1 MCVRAGIILSAIYAA
16 VVSLNPSASSAGEAP
31 PAGSTAATDSTSA
44 VGAAS
49 ALGSDIKLHFDL
61 AAGPLDKALRDFAV
75 QSSRNISYEPS
86 IVAGLQAPA
95 IKGEFTIGDALSLLL
110 KGTKL
115 HAVNVDA
122 KTIRI
127 LKKTNSAARGAAE
140 VRDSGYVRGPDI
152 GTASQIG
159 PHSPF
164 SSDSS
169 PASESEDLSS
179 NDTKMHG
186 KNDLDEITVT
196 GTHIR
201 GTKDSPSPVL
211 VFTRDDIDAAGA
223 NTIQQF
229 LQSLP
234 QNFGSTSENTVAALA
249 GKSTNTVSGSAPN
262 LRGLGAGATLVLIN
276 GHRVAP
282 GNSDGSFVDI
292 SMIPLTAVERI
303 EIVTDGASAIYG
315 SDAVGAVVNI
325 ILRTK
330 FDGAETR
337 VQYGSASD
345 GSTHNVTVGQTV
357 GTDWTGGSGVLSYQ
371 YFDQTPLSA
380 ASRDYLHSVPLPYD
394 LLPVEA
400 QQSVFVNAEQD
411 VAPGFNIHGDA
422 IYSHRGTNTTSSSD
436 TDSTYITYA
445 DPSVIDF
452 YSMSLGSTLKLPRQ
466 SELTVTA
473 TYSESDTAQQSYETG
488 ELTCESLSPYEV
500 LKTKSAI
507 ISVDANLDGVLV
519 SLPAGPVRY
528 AVGAQYRKESFGNTI
543 ILPVTDNTFYP
554 SRDVDAGYIELH
566 VPVVGQTSGSHGDPA
581 LELTLADRTE
591 HYGDFGSTNNPQFG
605 LIGKASSSV
614 TIRGTYGTSFVA
626 PLLSEL
632 NPVPSAV
639 VPLPGTLF
647 TPVPGQTI
655 PNTLV
660 VDGGN
665 PNLGPEKARVWT
677 VGLDFKPPEVD
688 GLTAKLTY
696 YDIVFTN
703 EIATAQSSV
712 LANDA
717 FVDEA
722 FLGPSIVQRNPPP
735 SLVQQLIS
743 EPTYHNPFNI
753 NPATIGAIFNSE
765 SLNLSSVKTRGLDFG
780 LGYKNTIL
788 GTGIDTGIDGSYVF
802 TFDNQFSSG
811 APVVSVLNTSY
822 NPINL
827 RLRARALA
835 TRGPLSGGV
844 YINFTNDYSDN
855 NVIPFGHISSWT
867 TADAVASYA
876 FGSSGSPFNGVTVA
890 LSVINLTNRAPPYVS
905 NPSGYPI
912 TYDGANANA
921 LGRYISLRLQKHW

>member
-1 MCVRAGIILSAIYAA
+1 MCVRAGIILSAFCAA
-16 VVSLNPSASSAGEAP
+16 VLSLNASPSPANAASP
-31 PAGSTAATDSTSA
+31 PDSTAAVSSTSA
-44 VGAAS
+44 VA
-49 ALGSDIKLHFDL
+49 SDIKVHFDL
-61 AAGPLDKALRDFAV
+61 PSGPMDKALRDFAV
-75 QSSRNISYEPS
+75 QADRNISYEPS
-86 IVAGLQAPA
+86 IVSGLQAPA
-95 IKGEFTIGDALSLLL
+95 IKGEFTVGDALTLLL
-110 KGTKL
+110 KGTNL
-115 HAVNVDA
+115 RAVDINT

-127 LKKTNSAARGAAE
+127 LEKVS
-140 VRDSGYVRGPDI
+140 P
-152 GTASQIG
+152 GTSLQTV
-159 PHSPF
+159 PE
-164 SSDSS
+164 DSS
-169 PASESEDLSS
+169 SKDSETH
-179 NDTKMHG
+179 N

-201 GTKDSPSPVL
+201 GTTDSPSPVL
-211 VFTRDDIDAAGA
+211 VFTRDDIDAAGV
-223 NTIQQF
+223 NTIQEF

-234 QNFGSTSENTVAALA
+234 QNFGGASANTIASVADRS
-249 GKSTNTVSGSAPN
+249 STNAVSGSAPN
-262 LRGLGAGATLVLIN
+262 LRGLGASATLVLIN

-315 SDAVGAVVNI
+315 SDAVGGVVNI

-345 GSTHNVTVGQTV
+345 GSTHNVQVGQTV
-357 GTDWTGGSGVLSYQ
+357 GTEWTNGSGVLSYQ

-380 ASRDYLHSVPLPYD
+380 ASRDYLHSVALPFD
-394 LLPVEA
+394 LLPVEV
-400 QQSVFVNAEQD
+400 QQSVFANADQE

-422 IYSHRGTNTTSSSD
+422 IYSHRGTNTAFSGDDPIYFTG
-436 TDSTYITYA
+436 A
-445 DPSVIDF
+445 NPSVIDF
-452 YSMSLGSTLKLPRQ
+452 YSMSLGSTLMLPRQ
-466 SELTVTA
+466 SELAVTA
-473 TYSESDTAQQSYETG
+473 TYSESDTAQQEYETG
-488 ELTCESLSPYEV
+488 ELTGESLSPVEV
-500 LKTKSAI
+500 VKTKSAI

-528 AVGAQYRKESFGNTI
+528 AVGAQYRKESFGNTF
-543 ILPVTDNTFYP
+543 ILPVTENTFYP
-554 SRDVDAGYIELH
+554 SRDVDAAYVELH
-566 VPVVGQTSGSHGDPA
+566 VPVIGQTSGSHGDPA
-581 LELTLADRTE
+581 LELTLADRAE
-591 HYGDFGSTNNPQFG
+591 HYSDFGSTNNPQFG

-626 PLLSEL
+626 PLLSQL
-632 NPVPSAV
+632 NPVPSEV
-639 VPLPGTLF
+639 VSIPGTDF
-647 TPVPGQTI
+647 APVPGQTI
-655 PNTLV
+655 PNTLAV
-660 VDGGN
+660 FGGN
-665 PNLGPEKARVWT
+665 PDLGPEKARVWT
-677 VGLDFKPPEVD
+677 VGLDFKPPEVE

-703 EIATAQSSV
+703 EIVNAQQSE
-712 LANDA
+712 NYFDA

-722 FLGPSIVQRNPPP
+722 FLGPHVVQRNPPS

-743 EPTYHNPFNI
+743 EPTYQNFYNV
-753 NPATIGAIFNSE
+753 NPATIGAIYDSE

-788 GTGIDTGIDGSYVF
+788 GTGIDTGIDGGYIF
-802 TFDNQFSSG
+802 KFDNQFSST
-811 APVVSVLNTSY
+811 APVVSILNTVY

-855 NVIPFGHISSWT
+855 NVIPYGNVSSWT
-867 TADAVASYA
+867 TADAVASYQ
-876 FGSSGSPFNGVTVA
+876 FGSSGGPFNGVTMA

-905 NPSGYPI
+905 NPTAAYPI

>member
-1 MCVRAGIILSAIYAA
+1 MCVRAGIILSAICAA
-16 VVSLNPSASSAGEAP
+16 VLSLSTSESSAGTP
-31 PAGSTAATDSTSA
+31 PSVGSTAAPDSTSA
-44 VGAAS
+44 AGAAS
-49 ALGSDIKLHFDL
+49 ALRSDIKLHFDL

-75 QSSRNISYEPS
+75 QASRNISYEPS

-95 IKGEFTIGDALSLLL
+95 IKGDFTVGDALALLL
-110 KGTKL
+110 KGTRL

-127 LKKTNSAARGAAE
+127 LDKANSAARGAAE
-140 VRDSGYVRGPDI
+140 DRDNLYQHSSDI
-152 GTASQIG
+152 GTTSQM
-159 PHSPF
+159 SPNSPP
-164 SSDSS
+164 SSGTS
-169 PASESEDLSS
+169 PESESEDSSS
-179 NDTKMHG
+179 NDAKMHS
-186 KNDLDEITVT
+186 KNDLAEITVT

-234 QNFGSTSENTVAALA
+234 QNFGGASENTIGTVASS
-249 GKSTNTVSGSAPN
+249 GQTNNAVNGSAPN
-262 LRGLGAGATLVLIN
+262 LRGLGASATLVLIN

-315 SDAVGAVVNI
+315 SDAVGGVVNI

-337 VQYGSASD
+337 VQYGSVSD
-345 GSTHNVTVGQTV
+345 GSMHNVQVGQTV
-357 GTDWTGGSGVLSYQ
+357 GTDWTNGSGVLSYQ

-380 ASRDYLHSVPLPYD
+380 ASRDYLRSVPLPFD
-394 LLPVEA
+394 LLPVQV
-400 QQSVFVNAEQD
+400 QQSVFANADQE

-422 IYSHRGTNTTSSSD
+422 IYSHRGTNIAFSQEVPPNYYTGAS
-436 TDSTYITYA
+436 
-445 DPSVIDF
+445 PSVIDF

-473 TYSESDTAQQSYETG
+473 TYSESDTAQQDYETG
-488 ELTCESLSPYEV
+488 EPLSPFEV
-500 LKTKSAI
+500 LKTKAAI

-519 SLPAGPVRY
+519 SLPGGPVRY
-528 AVGAQYRKESFGNTI
+528 AVGAQYRKESFGNTF

-554 SRDVDAGYIELH
+554 SRDVDAGYVELH
-566 VPVVGQTSGSHGDPA
+566 VPLIGQTTSSRGDPA
-581 LELTLADRTE
+581 LELTLADRAE
-591 HYGDFGSTNNPQFG
+591 HYSDFGSTNNPQFG

-626 PLLSEL
+626 PLLSQL
-632 NPVPSAV
+632 NPVPSQV
-639 VPLPGTLF
+639 VPFPGTLF

-655 PNTLV
+655 PNTLAV
-660 VDGGN
+660 FGGN
-665 PNLGPEKARVWT
+665 PDLGPEKARVWT
-677 VGLDFKPPEVD
+677 VGLDFKPPEVE

-703 EIATAQSSV
+703 EIANAQASENE
-712 LANDA
+712 LDA

-722 FLGPSIVQRNPPP
+722 ILGPNIVQRNPPS
-735 SLVQQLIS
+735 SLVQKLIS
-743 EPTYHNPFNI
+743 EPTYENFFNV
-753 NPATIGAIFNSE
+753 NPATIGAIYDSE
-765 SLNLSSVKTRGLDFG
+765 SMNLSSVKTRGLDFG
-780 LGYKNTIL
+780 FGYKRTIL
-788 GTGIDTGIDGSYVF
+788 GTGIDTGIDGGYIF
-802 TFDNQFSSG
+802 AFHNQFSST
-811 APVVSVLNTSY
+811 APVVSILNTSY
-822 NPINL
+822 NPINV

-855 NVIPFGHISSWT
+855 NVIPYGHVSSWT
-867 TADAVASYA
+867 TADAVASYE
-876 FGSSGSPFNGVTVA
+876 FGSSGGPFNGAAVA
-890 LSVINLTNRAPPYVS
+890 LGVTNLTNRAPPYVS

-921 LGRYISLRLQKHW
+921 LGRYISLRLQKRW

>member
-1 MCVRAGIILSAIYAA
+1 MCVRAGIILPTFCAA
-16 VVSLNPSASSAGEAP
+16 VLSLNASPYPANAASPPDSAAA
-31 PAGSTAATDSTSA
+31 AGST
-44 VGAAS
+44 S

-61 AAGPLDKALRDFAV
+61 PAGPMDKALRDFAV
-75 QSSRNISYEPS
+75 QADRNISYEPS
-86 IVAGLQAPA
+86 IVAGLQTRG
-95 IKGEFTIGDALSLLL
+95 IDGEFTVGAALTLLL

-115 HAVNVDA
+115 SAVDINT

-127 LKKTNSAARGAAE
+127 LEKTSPGTSLQT
-140 VRDSGYVRGPDI
+140 VPD
-152 GTASQIG
+152 
-159 PHSPF
+159 
-164 SSDSS
+164 DSS
-169 PASESEDLSS
+169 SKNTELQS
-179 NDTKMHG
+179 
-186 KNDLDEITVT
+186 KNDIEEITVT

-201 GTKDSPSPVL
+201 GTTDSPSPVL
-211 VFTRDDIDAAGA
+211 VFTRDDIDAAGV

-234 QNFGSTSENTVAALA
+234 QNFGGASQNTVGTVASS
-249 GKSTNTVSGSAPN
+249 GQTNNGVNGSAPN
-262 LRGLGAGATLVLIN
+262 LRGLGASATLVLIN

-282 GNSDGSFVDI
+282 GNQDGSFVDI

-315 SDAVGAVVNI
+315 SDAVGGVVNI

-337 VQYGSASD
+337 VQYGSATD
-345 GSTHNVTVGQTV
+345 GSTHNTQVGQTA
-357 GTDWTGGSGVLSYQ
+357 GIDWTNGSGVLSYQ

-380 ASRDYLHSVPLPYD
+380 ASRDYLRSVPLPFD
-394 LLPVEA
+394 LLPVQV
-400 QQSVFVNAEQD
+400 QQSVFANADQE
-411 VAPGFNIHGDA
+411 VTPGFNIHGDA
-422 IYSHRGTNTTSSSD
+422 IYSHRGTNTAFSGDDPIYYTG
-436 TDSTYITYA
+436 A

-473 TYSESDTAQQSYETG
+473 TYSESDTTEQYYETG
-488 ELTCESLSPYEV
+488 ESLSPFEV

-507 ISVDANLDGVLV
+507 ISVDANLDGVLA
-519 SLPAGPVRY
+519 SLPAGLVRY
-528 AVGAQYRKESFGNTI
+528 AVGTQYRKESFGNTF

-554 SRDVDAGYIELH
+554 SRNVDAAYVELH
-566 VPVVGQTSGSHGDPA
+566 VPVIGQTTSSRGDAA
-581 LELTLADRTE
+581 LELTLADRAE
-591 HYGDFGSTNNPQFG
+591 HYSDFGSTNNPQFG

-626 PLLSEL
+626 PLLSQL

-655 PNTLV
+655 PNTLAV
-660 VDGGN
+660 FGGN
-665 PNLGPEKARVWT
+665 PDLGPEKARVWT
-677 VGLDFKPPEVD
+677 VGLDFKPPEVE

-703 EIATAQSSV
+703 EIVNAQASENE
-712 LANDA
+712 LDA
-717 FVDEA
+717 FVDA
-722 FLGPSIVQRNPPP
+722 AILGPNIVQRNPPS

-743 EPTYHNPFNI
+743 EPTYTNFENI
-753 NPATIGAIFNSE
+753 NPATIGAIYDSE
-765 SLNLSSVKTRGLDFG
+765 SMNLSSVKTRGLDFG
-780 LGYKNTIL
+780 LGYKRTIL
-788 GTGIDTGIDGSYVF
+788 GTGIDTGIDGGYIF
-802 TFDNQFSSG
+802 KFDDQFSST
-811 APVVSVLNTSY
+811 APVVSILNTSY

-827 RLRARALA
+827 RLRARALV
-835 TRGPLSGGV
+835 TRGPVSGGV

-855 NVIPFGHISSWT
+855 NVIPYGHVSSWT

-876 FGSSGSPFNGVTVA
+876 FGSSGGPFDGVTIA

-921 LGRYISLRLQKHW
+921 LGRFVSLRLQKRW

>member
-1 MCVRAGIILSAIYAA
+1 MTGKALCCAISASIVVILLVFASIRPAEAQSLAQAQPKDFNVPAQSATTGIPEFARQAGIQILVSETLVHGKRTAA
-16 VVSLNPSASSAGEAP
+16 VTGSHSIEEALE
-31 PAGSTAATDSTSA
+31 
-44 VGAAS
+44 V
-49 ALGSDIKLHFDL
+49 
-61 AAGPLDKALRDFAV
+61 
-75 QSSRNISYEPS
+75 
-86 IVAGLQAPA
+86 
-95 IKGEFTIGDALSLLL
+95 LL
-110 KGTKL
+110 KGTGL
-115 HAVNVDA
+115 IATSRDGVTYTVAVQPAPTTSLN
-122 KTIRI
+122 R
-127 LKKTNSAARGAAE
+127 AAVAGAVA
-140 VRDSGYVRGPDI
+140 
-152 GTASQIG
+152 ASQA
-159 PHSPF
+159 
-164 SSDSS
+164 SSQSVALD
-169 PASESEDLSS
+169 EDLT
-179 NDTKMHG
+179 N
-186 KNDLDEITVT
+186 KNDIDEITVT

-201 GTKDSPSPVL
+201 GTTNSPSPVL

-223 NTIQQF
+223 NTIQDF

-234 QNFGSTSENTVAALA
+234 QNFGGTSPNTIAAVA
-249 GKSTNTVSGSAPN
+249 GNSTNGVNGSAPN

-282 GNSDGSFVDI
+282 GNQDGSFVDI

-315 SDAVGAVVNI
+315 SDAVGGVVNI

-337 VQYGSASD
+337 VQFGSVTD
-345 GSTHNVTVGQTV
+345 GSMHNVTVGQTV

-380 ASRDYLHSVPLPYD
+380 ASRDYLHSVPLPFD
-394 LLPVEA
+394 LLPVEM
-400 QQSVFVNAEQD
+400 QQSVFANADQE

-422 IYSHRGTNTTSSSD
+422 IYSHRGTNSAISND
-436 TDSTYITYA
+436 DPTYVTYG

-473 TYSESDTAQQSYETG
+473 TYSESDTAQQYYDTG
-488 ELTCESLSPYEV
+488 ELTGESLSPAIVE
-500 LKTKSAI
+500 KTKSAI

-528 AVGAQYRKESFGNTI
+528 AVGAQYRKESFGNTF

-554 SRDVDAGYIELH
+554 SRNVDAGYVELH
-566 VPVVGQTSGSHGDPA
+566 VPVIGQTASSRGDPA
-581 LELTLADRTE
+581 LELTLADRAE
-591 HYGDFGSTNNPQFG
+591 HYSDFGSTNNPQYG
-605 LIGKASSSV
+605 LIWKASSSV

-632 NPVPSAV
+632 NPVPSSV
-639 VPLPGTLF
+639 VPIPSTLF
-647 TPVPGQTI
+647 NPVPGEKI
-655 PNTLV
+655 PNTLS

-665 PNLGPEKARVWT
+665 PDLGPEKARVWT
-677 VGLDFKPPEVD
+677 VGLDFKPPEVE

-703 EIATAQSSV
+703 EIITADTSIPQP
-712 LANDA
+712 DA

-722 FLGPSIVQRNPPP
+722 ILGPNIVQRNPPS

-743 EPTYHNPFNI
+743 EPTFLNPLNV
-753 NPATIGAIFNSE
+753 NPATIGAIYDSE
-765 SLNLSSVKTRGLDFG
+765 SMNLSSVKTRGLDFG
-780 LGYKNTIL
+780 LGYKRTIL
-788 GTGIDTGIDGSYVF
+788 GTGIDTGIDGGYIF
-802 TFDNQFSSG
+802 AFDNQFSSG
-811 APVVSVLNTSY
+811 APVVSILNTTY

-855 NVIPFGHISSWT
+855 DVIPYAHVSSWT

-876 FGSSGSPFNGVTVA
+876 FGSSSGPFDGVTIA

-905 NPSGYPI
+905 NPSTGYPI
-912 TYDGANANA
+912 TYDGVNANA